1 MKTTFLKSIQFFFF
15 FCFSLFYSQIKI
27 SGKVEF
33 RNKGI
38 KDVNVTLKNTYDG
51 ATTDEKG
58 NFSFETSEKG
68 EHILVFTHPKYV
80 EVEEKISIN
89 NQNIEKNTIL

>member
-58 NFSFETSEKG
+58 NFRQPVSRFEVGGGAAGAVDLGGDEPHRGAGDGTAAETAR
-68 EHILVFTHPKYV
+68 L
-80 EVEEKISIN
+80 
-89 NQNIEKNTIL
+89 